1 MMAVTF
7 IGVRNRTIRGK
18 PSNTSH
24 WQNFNLIHLELSFL
38 VLRRESKKQW
48 TKIYHLKVV
57 FSTSPLS
64 SSSVVIGNYSIGR
77 CKWLTVWKSEKGL
90 QYNQDYSL
98 LNTVNSNPAIVLR
111 MTSDTSTGLILD
123 HHLVDITN
131 EIDIHWSY
139 DSHLPIKINN
149 SRILMIM
156 RMSNNM
162 RNEYNDRTFFQSA

>member
-1 MMAVTF
+1 M
-7 IGVRNRTIRGK
+7 
-18 PSNTSH
+18 
-24 WQNFNLIHLELSFL
+24 
-38 VLRRESKKQW
+38 
-48 TKIYHLKVV
+48 
-57 FSTSPLS
+57 
-64 SSSVVIGNYSIGR
+64 
-77 CKWLTVWKSEKGL
+77 WKGEKGL

-98 LNTVNSNPAIVLR
+98 LNAVNSNPAIVLR
-111 MTSDTSTGLILD
+111 MPSDIITGLILD

-162 RNEYNDRTFFQSA
+162 RNTMIGRFSNPHNLLNNYHQINFSSLDIFLWIIIGQWEISYKWWSDPRHVLCLTCIQRSPLGRQRKSGLLRQVTS